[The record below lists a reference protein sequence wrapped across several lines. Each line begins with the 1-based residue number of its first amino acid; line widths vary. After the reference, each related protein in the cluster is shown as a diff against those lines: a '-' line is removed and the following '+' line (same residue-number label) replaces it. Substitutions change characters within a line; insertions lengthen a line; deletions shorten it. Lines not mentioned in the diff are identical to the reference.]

1 MLKDRVMQREKG
13 GREEVRK
20 DRKKILKKKKAK
32 RKVEMRQ
39 IRVER
44 KERKEKLLR
53 EVTVKIG
60 LKQKEEE
67 EEIVVNALLDS
78 RVTRLV
84 MSEEFVR
91 KHKFRRT
98 NLERLIYIRNVDGT
112 TELCRANCRH
122 SRNRD
127 IF

>member
-1 MLKDRVMQREKG
+1 M
-13 GREEVRK
+13 RK
-20 DRKKILKKKKAK
+20 DRKEILKKKKAK

-53 EVTVKIG
+53 KVTVKIG

-78 RVTRLV
+78 RATRLV
-84 MSEEFVR
+84 ISEEFVR

-98 NLERLIYIRNVDGT
+98 KLERLIEYKKCGWN
-112 TELCRANCRH
+112 H
-122 SRNRD
+122 
-127 IF
+127 